1 MSSRKKRL
9 PGVVRDLPA
18 GLFDAGMASLATFLT
33 GLAAVNFL
41 SDIDRGVYSVFFAAF
56 IAASVVPQFL
66 IYTPYEI
73 EIVNRPV
80 EGRLTDVIASIRL
93 GMGPTVLSFGA
104 IAVAALATAA
114 SQTTPGVIV
123 ALSVTSCAA
132 LLVSP
137 AQDHVRR
144 LLHIARR
151 SWSSTSMSALQL
163 VMVAVGIV
171 GLRGLGAPDAWIP
184 FGALALANV
193 ATLSLGLFLTHSK
206 RRGSV
211 SSPLTFRELA
221 ASGRWLLATALAP
234 RAALLVGSI
243 MIVYLAG
250 EEAMGFAE
258 SARVTAQPVLVV
270 GTGLSAVLGPRGMEA
285 AIGRNLSRARR
296 HHRAYVG
303 LVAALGLAYLAVA
316 GTAWSFN
323 PMQSL
328 VPSAYVVEG
337 LVAVTIVANI
347 ITAAT
352 FQYRN
357 ELMGGRKEVQLTWIG
372 VVAATLIVVGSA
384 TAAVAGAFARPI
396 SVTMDATFRYGAY
409 WVARS
414 RMYRGAVN
422 HDGAASS
429 RSRRG

>member
-1 MSSRKKRL
+1 MSTYTKRL

-33 GLAAVNFL
+33 GLAAVNLL
-41 SDIDRGVYSVFFAAF
+41 SDIDRGVYAVFFAAF
-56 IAASVVPQFL
+56 IAAAVVPQFL
-66 IYTPYEI
+66 IHTPYEI
-73 EIVNRPV
+73 AIVNRPV
-80 EGRLTDVIASIRL
+80 EERLTDVVAGIRL
-93 GMGPTVLSFGA
+93 GMGPTVLSYGA
-104 IAVAALATAA
+104 IAGAALATA
-114 SQTTPGVIV
+114 SQTTPEVTV
-123 ALSVTSCAA
+123 ALSVTACAA

-171 GLRGLGAPDAWIP
+171 GLRALGAPDAWIP

-193 ATLSLGLFLTHSK
+193 ATLGLGLFLTLPG
-206 RRGSV
+206 RRAST

-221 ASGRWLLATALAP
+221 ASGRWLLATAFAP
-234 RAALLVGSI
+234 RVALLVGSV

-250 EEAMGFAE
+250 AEAMGFAE

-285 AIGRNLSRARR
+285 AIGRNLPRARR
-296 HHRAYVG
+296 HHRAYLG
-303 LVAALGLAYLAVA
+303 LVAALGLVYLAVA
-316 GTAWSFN
+316 GTPWSFN

-357 ELMGGRKEVQLTWIG
+357 ELMGGRKEVQLTRIG
-372 VVAATLIVVGSA
+372 IVAATLIVVGSA
-384 TAAVAGAFARPI
+384 TAAVTGAFARPI

-414 RMYRGAVN
+414 RMYRGIVN
-422 HDGAASS
+422 TDGAGSS
-429 RSRRG
+429 G